1 MDRPG
6 DLVEVGEVEGGEEGG
21 RRGGCDL
28 AVGGVEAVE
37 GDGFAGLD
45 VEDGWDAGVCR

>member
-1 MDRPG
+1 MDRPR
-6 DLVEVGEVEGGEEGG
+6 DLVEVGEVEGGEERGGGG
-21 RRGGCDL
+21 RCDL

-37 GDGFAGLD
+37 GYGFAGLD

>member
-1 MDRPG
+1 MDRPA
-6 DLVEVGEVEGGEEGG
+6 DLVEVGEVEGWEEGG
-21 RRGGCDL
+21 GGLGCDL

-45 VEDGWDAGVCR
+45 A